1 MNAGEIKASCH
12 SIAEHY
18 GYESQSAQLTEE
30 CAELIQALSKY
41 RRARDS
47 MMLQRAHA
55 NIIEEMADVE
65 IMLEQIKYL
74 LKITEYQIAGVKQR
88 KIERTL
94 DRIDSTSW
102 QVVAQ

>member
-1 MNAGEIKASCH
+1 MDAKEIKANCRI
-12 SIAEHY
+12 IAEHY

-47 MMLQRAHA
+47 MCKQRAFA
-55 NIIEEMADVE
+55 GIVEELADVE

-74 LKITEYQIAGVKQR
+74 LNVTERQISGVKQQ
-88 KIERTL
+88 KVERTL
-94 DRIDSTSW
+94 DRIDGATW
-102 QVVAQ
+102 AVMEG